1 MSPASRDTL
10 VDLAWIGGWFALLIL
25 AGYGLRDP
33 WPADEPRFASVALD
47 MWRSGDWLIPRSGG
61 DLYQDKPPLHFWLMA
76 IGYSLTDSLRFGFLL
91 PSMLA
96 SLGTLVL
103 VYDLARR
110 LHGREAGRLAAV
122 TLACCVHFVMTT
134 RGAQIDATLIFFCT
148 LALWA
153 LSRHLLQ
160 AAGWQYALLGG
171 IAAGLGIIDKA
182 VGFLAVV
189 LLPIA
194 WMLGRR
200 FGSLEV
206 PLRTWLW
213 VMVGMLGVVA
223 CWLLP
228 MLWHV
233 ATVGTPDLV
242 AYRDELLFQQ
252 TVQRY
257 TQAWHHIRP
266 WWYYL
271 VEVIPV
277 LWLPLSGL
285 LFWLVPQWREDW
297 RRGRVAT
304 WLPLIWS
311 LVVVVFFSL
320 STGKRGVYV
329 LPALPALVLAAAPHL
344 AALYASRGVQRLSLA
359 FAALLV
365 IPGVVVSLG
374 ALLGVERVLQAVA
387 QSELRSLTAVHGFAL
402 VATAVWIFAWRCR
415 AIIAWPAVVACLT
428 VSWGLGIAPQINGE
442 RSASSFVAAMLTKV
456 PPERELGLLAYKE
469 QFLLYLDRDT
479 VNFGHA
485 RWREGDAEAFD
496 AARWLAG
503 DARRLLLVP
512 EHFIA
517 TCFAES
523 PRVLAGES
531 SDDEWWLVSGQPDPD
546 CVARG
551 DPSKIFRYPA
561 AGSVLR

>member
-1 MSPASRDTL
+1 MIVSRDTL
-10 VDLAWIGGWFALLIL
+10 VDLVWIGGCFALLIL

-47 MWRSGDWLIPRSGG
+47 MWRSGEWLIPRAGG
-61 DLYQDKPPLHFWLMA
+61 DLYQDKPPLHFWMMA
-76 IGYSLTDSLRFGFLL
+76 IGYSLTGSLRFGFLL
-91 PSMLA
+91 PSMLG
-96 SLGTLVL
+96 SLGTLIL
-103 VYDLARR
+103 VYDVARR

-153 LSRHLLQ
+153 LSRHLLL

-171 IAAGLGIIDKA
+171 VAAGLGIIDKA

-189 LLPIA
+189 PLPIA
-194 WMLGRR
+194 WLLGRR
-200 FGSLEV
+200 FGSLKV
-206 PLRTWLW
+206 SLSTWLS
-213 VMVGMLGVVA
+213 VMIGMFGVVA
-223 CWLLP
+223 CWLIP
-228 MLWHV
+228 MLWQV
-233 ATVGTPDLV
+233 TAVGSPDLL

-257 TQAWHHIRP
+257 TEAWHHIRP

-297 RRGRVAT
+297 RHGRVAT
-304 WLPLIWS
+304 WLPLIWA
-311 LVVVVFFSL
+311 LGVVAFFSL
-320 STGKRGVYV
+320 SAGKRGVYV
-329 LPALPALVLAAAPHL
+329 LPALPALALAAAPHL
-344 AALYASRGVQRLSLA
+344 AALYARRGVQRLSLTL
-359 FAALLV
+359 AAILV
-365 IPGVVVSLG
+365 IPGMAVSLG

-387 QSELRSLTAVHGFAL
+387 QSELHSLTPVHGFAL
-402 VATAVWIFAWRCR
+402 AATAAWIFAWRFR

-428 VSWGLGIAPQINGE
+428 VSWGFGIAPQINGE
-442 RSASSFVAAMLTKV
+442 RSASSFVAAMLAKV
-456 PPERELGLLAYKE
+456 PPEKELGLLAYKE

-503 DARRLLLVP
+503 DARRVLLVP

-517 TCFAES
+517 TCFAEN
-523 PRVLAGES
+523 PRILAGES
-531 SDDEWWLVSGQPDPD
+531 SDDEWWLVSGEPDPD
-546 CVARG
+546 CVRRG
-551 DPSKIFRYPA
+551 DPSKIFRYPS